1 MSTLGSH
8 INRTINDLH
17 PSEARWFAVYTK
29 YKCEKYVVDNLTK
42 KGLEA
47 YVPLISKTIR
57 YVRKTK
63 TVHLPLINCYIF
75 VKIIKEEYVKVL
87 ESEYVMSFIKQR
99 KDLISIPEQEINLL
113 RRIVGEVENLETSE
127 IDYKVGSAVE
137 IIGGNLTGI
146 KGTLINKK
154 GKNSFV
160 VKLHNI
166 GFQLEMTIDKSL
178 LRPLNQRLEA

>member
-1 MSTLGSH
+1 MGTIGSH
-8 INRTINDLH
+8 INHTVNDLH
-17 PSEARWFAVYTK
+17 SSEARWFAVYTK
-29 YKCEKYVVDNLTK
+29 YKCEKYVVDKLTK

-47 YVPLISKTIR
+47 YVPLISKTKR
-57 YVRKTK
+57 YLRKTK

-113 RRIVGEVENLETSE
+113 RRIVGEIENVESSE
-127 IDYKVGSAVE
+127 INYEVGRDVE

-146 KGTLINKK
+146 RGTVINIK
-154 GKNSFV
+154 GKHSFV

-178 LRPLNQRLEA
+178 LRQLNQRLEA